1 MLCQS
6 DPGDHRCSRLV
17 GALEHVL
24 FSPIVGMMIQSDE
37 YFSRGLNHQL
47 EDVDLIQ
54 SRIVFF
60 LAGDFHCLQMLIGQI
75 NVFASE
81 RNIT

>member
-1 MLCQS
+1 
-6 DPGDHRCSRLV
+6 
-17 GALEHVL
+17 
-24 FSPIVGMMIQSDE
+24 MMIQSDE